1 VWRRIGGGDRIWICE
16 FFVFFFSPLLLTP
29 TAFFLGWFTEDEFLL
44 TKDKISL
51 GGWFN
56 CTANIER
63 QRRVEEW
70 IKKRYPEV
78 WAEMEALGHW
88 VTMDGFGYRQYN
100 INRDLDP

>member
-16 FFVFFFSPLLLTP
+16 FFFFSSPLLLTP
-29 TAFFLGWFTEDEFLL
+29 TAFFLGWFTEDKFLL

>member
-1 VWRRIGGGDRIWICE
+1 METGFGYVS
-16 FFVFFFSPLLLTP
+16 FSFLFSPLLLTQ
-29 TAFFLGWFTEDEFLL
+29 TAFFSWDGSGDKLFLL

>member
-1 VWRRIGGGDRIWICE
+1 MVQRIR
-16 FFVFFFSPLLLTP
+16 
-29 TAFFLGWFTEDEFLL
+29 FLL

-78 WAEMEALGHW
+78 WAEMEALGNW

>member
-1 VWRRIGGGDRIWICE
+1 MGLETRFGYVSSL
-16 FFVFFFSPLLLTP
+16 FFFSVP
-29 TAFFLGWFTEDEFLL
+29 FFSPQLRFSWDGSENKFFLL
-44 TKDKISL
+44 TNDKISL

>member
-1 VWRRIGGGDRIWICE
+1 METGFGYVSSL
-16 FFVFFFSPLLLTP
+16 FFFLPFFSPKLR
-29 TAFFLGWFTEDEFLL
+29 FFLGMVQRISFLL

>member
-1 VWRRIGGGDRIWICE
+1 METGFGYVS
-16 FFVFFFSPLLLTP
+16 FSFLFSPLLLTQ
-29 TAFFLGWFTEDEFLL
+29 TAFFLGWFTEDKFLL

-70 IKKRYPEV
+70 IKMRYPEV

>member
-1 VWRRIGGGDRIWICE
+1 METGFGYVS
-16 FFVFFFSPLLLTP
+16 FFSFFSPLFPTQ
-29 TAFFLGWFTEDEFLL
+29 TAFFWGWFEDEFLL
-44 TKDKISL
+44 TKDEISL